1 MDNLERIVQPNYIPS
16 TEDILHSRRVTTG
29 IHKITFRVKIPL
41 NLGGGEQE
49 FHMYDVGGQRDQ
61 RNKWIQAFEGIQV
74 VLFLISCGDFDQ
86 MLREDPEQNRLQEA
100 LNLFRGV
107 WQNRFL
113 ASAGLIVFLNKQDI
127 MERKIRSGKNIADY
141 FPEFEEFRRSPQAE
155 SYFDQCDWTKK
166 FIKQKLIDITREP
179 IRRSTRC
186 HLDGTLRECYYHFTV
201 ATDTGC
207 IRKVFN
213 DIHQLILKENI
224 ENAAM
229 NLL

>member
-1 MDNLERIVQPNYIPS
+1 MQPDYIPS
-16 TEDILHSRRVTTG
+16 KEDILHSRRITTG
-29 IHKITFRVKIPL
+29 IHKIKFRVNVPV

-86 MLREDPEQNRLQEA
+86 TLREDPQQNRLQEA

-113 ASAGLIVFLNKQDI
+113 ASAGLIIFLNKQDI
-127 MERKIRSGKNIADY
+127 MERKIRSGKRIVDY
-141 FPEFEEFRRSPQAE
+141 FPEFEKFRQSPNAE
-155 SYFDQCDWTKK
+155 SYFDECDWTKK
-166 FIKQKLIDITREP
+166 FIQQKLVDITQEP
-179 IRRSTRC
+179 IKSSTRKRF
-186 HLDGTLRECYYHFTV
+186 DSSTRECYYHFTV

-213 DIHQLILKENI
+213 DIHRMILHENI
-224 ENAAM
+224 NGATVS
-229 NLL
+229 LL